1 MSWIKLKSTLI
12 KPDLFYY
19 YFFYVKKLL
28 EEWARCYFTI
38 LGFFFFFYS
47 FLLFSNG
54 RCDWMFP
61 NNSKR
66 IEKKQKRKRNLQAVS
81 QKRRTVGVKKGIKSK
96 RPQAFANLRTE
107 ISACKTVTIMSTE
120 TCQFLLFS
128 LSFLSLCSFIHG
140 TSIKVSFFFQDFR
153 LFFSVILTQIQ
164 YNPVYRAPRHS
175 NDRAKHSFCWY
186 WGVGRSVLAPK
197 RGFSEAQRIYLG
209 RFPPSAISFDGA

>member
-1 MSWIKLKSTLI
+1 MLKNSLKSGRGVTSQSW
-12 KPDLFYY
+12 D
-19 YFFYVKKLL
+19 
-28 EEWARCYFTI
+28 
-38 LGFFFFFYS
+38 FFFFYS

-120 TCQFLLFS
+120 TCQFLLFP

-186 WGVGRSVLAPK
+186 WGVGGSVMAAQHSKK
-197 RGFSEAQRIYLG
+197 RFFRGTTYLPG
-209 RFPPSAISFDGA
+209 EISTIRHLFRWCLKQVF